1 MSYNSKFTGR
11 DVEELLEKAGVYVTD
26 FTFADY
32 DKTIDI
38 DSLVDAVVKCKPIFV
53 PFDSENSGFST
64 VVSRQIDDEY
74 VTLYCYL
81 SPEYNPVRDK
91 GGEFIFNYLRD
102 TGELDETL
110 FIPLPDDPS
119 GYYLPLTGGTLTGP
133 VVFKNGGRISVD
145 SSDNLNLSIGETLY
159 IDNDVRSTYGDVT
172 LEEGVF
178 EYANAEGGYTKAT
191 GVAYKKVDNFNRGT
205 VTLRDDIFYDFT
217 TTTISGNVIF
227 ALGAKHGS
235 GHYMFRFYVQSGYSV
250 TLPNTLY
257 FLGDEPT
264 EGGCVYEVSIYHE
277 VTVCVKI
284 GQRNGMGGQ

>member
-38 DSLVDAVVKCKPIFV
+38 ESLVDAVVKCKPILV

-74 VTLYCYL
+74 VTLHCYL
-81 SPEYNPVRDK
+81 SPEYNPVSNK
-91 GGEFIFNYLRD
+91 GGEFLFNYLRD

-110 FIPLPDDPS
+110 FIPLPDDAS
-119 GYYLPLTGGTLTGP
+119 GKYLPLSGGTLTGP
-133 VVFKNGGRISVD
+133 VVFKNGGSISVD
-145 SSDNLNLSIGETLY
+145 SKDYLNLSISEYLVL
-159 IDNDVRSTYGDVT
+159 DNDVKSTYGSIILDDGT
-172 LEEGVF
+172 F
-178 EYANAEGGYTKAT
+178 EYANGEGGYTKAT
-191 GVAYKKVDNFNRGT
+191 GVAYKKVSDLNGGT

-217 TTTISGNVIF
+217 TMISGNVIF

-264 EGGCVYEVSIYHE
+264 EENGVYEVSVYNS
-277 VTVCVKI
+277 VTICVKI
-284 GQRNGMGGQ
+284 GTKNSYGGQ

>member
-32 DKTIDI
+32 NKTIDI
-38 DSLVDAVVKCKPIFV
+38 DSLVDAVVKCKPILV

-81 SPEYNPVRDK
+81 SPEYNPVSDK

-110 FIPLPDDPS
+110 IIPLPDTPS
-119 GYYLPLTGGTLTGP
+119 GKYLPLAGGTLTGP
-133 VVFKNGGRISVD
+133 LKFGNGGSVSVD
-145 SSDNLNLSIGETLY
+145 SSNNLNVSVSETLN
-159 IDNDVRSTYGDVT
+159 IDNDVRSTYGSMT

-191 GVAYKKVDNFNRGT
+191 GVAYKSVKTVSDT
-205 VTLRDDIFYDFT
+205 VTLTDDIFYDFT
-217 TTTISGNVIF
+217 TAMDRSVTFT
-227 ALGAKHGS
+227 LGTAMGS
-235 GHYMFRFYVQSGYSV
+235 GHYMFRIYVPSGYSV
-250 TLPNTLY
+250 TLPATLY
-257 FLGDEPT
+257 FYGDEPT
-264 EGGCVYEVSIYHE
+264 EAGHVYEVSIYNG

-284 GQRNGMGGQ
+284 GQKNVMGGQ